1 MILPVVSY
9 GNPVLKQ
16 KAVEIAMDY
25 PNLEKLI
32 SDMYETMYA
41 AGGVGL
47 AAPQVNLSIRMF
59 IVDATPFAEE
69 DSKADGFR
77 KVFINPVIV
86 ERTGEETM
94 FEEGCLSF
102 PGIHEE
108 IFRPSVIRIKYI
120 DENFQPKEETYDKI
134 LARIIQHEYDH
145 VEGILMVDH
154 MSNLKKIIIKRRLK
168 ELTMGQVTVKYKM
181 MFPSLKKSTVK
192 A

>member
-1 MILPVVSY
+1 MILPVVSF
-9 GNPVLKQ
+9 GNSVLKQ
-16 KAVEIAMDY
+16 KAADIAADY

-32 SDMYETMYA
+32 ADMYETMYA

-47 AAPQVNLSIRMF
+47 AAPQINLGIRLF
-59 IVDATPFAEE
+59 VVDATPFAEE

-86 ERTGEETM
+86 ERNEEKTM

-108 IFRPSVIRIKYI
+108 IFRPSVIRIKYL
-120 DENFQPKEETYDKI
+120 DENFQAFEETYDKI

-154 MSNLKKIIIKRRLK
+154 ISNLKKIIIKRRLK
-168 ELTMGQVTVKYKM
+168 ELTLGQVSVKYKM
-181 MFPSLKKSTVK
+181 LFPSLRRSSVK